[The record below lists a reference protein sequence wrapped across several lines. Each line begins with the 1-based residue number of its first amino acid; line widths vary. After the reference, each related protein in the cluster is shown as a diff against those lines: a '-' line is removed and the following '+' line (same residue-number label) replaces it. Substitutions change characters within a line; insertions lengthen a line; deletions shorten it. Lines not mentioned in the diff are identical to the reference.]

1 MWVVKTVPFRV
12 AKDVVFSQ
20 SLQLVLYGRVTK
32 DSWKV
37 SWWMGNM
44 SPPRIRSRDNRWKF
58 ALFSV
63 VRNASSAAD
72 GDVPVAISM
81 QITLFGTKEK

>member
-1 MWVVKTVPFRV
+1 MAGLPRTAGRLVGGWVTSNTSFRSV
-12 AKDVVFSQ
+12 
-20 SLQLVLYGRVTK
+20 
-32 DSWKV
+32 
-37 SWWMGNM
+37 